1 MNYHNYT
8 GKENSY
14 KRPENLKPSLIMQ
27 KSELGAG
34 KENLLLQKVYE
45 INRTVFKN
53 NVFRPNQ
60 QEIIL
65 ASLSGKDI
73 FVCMP
78 TGGGKS
84 LTFQLPAVIN
94 NGLTVVIMPLV
105 SLIQDQVAH
114 LNDLNISNR
123 VIGAFKS
130 KKSSNIY
137 PEILA
142 DSSIKIIFLTP
153 EKISKSEKT
162 CDFLNKLYKQG
173 KLNRFAIDEA
183 HCVSQWGREF
193 RSDYLKLNMLRKK
206 FPDVPIIALTG
217 TATEKVRKD
226 VISVLKLRNPQVFLA
241 SFNRENLY
249 YEVREKNTSKIVGDI
264 TEFIKTKHLRSSGII
279 YCISKKDCER
289 LARDLKKEGIKSS
302 FYHASMTDKKRSSN
316 QVKWMEG
323 KISVLV
329 ATIAFGMGIDK
340 KNVRFV
346 IHYSFPKSLENYY
359 QESGRAGRDGYSS
372 DCLIF
377 FSYSDKYKH
386 DRLIQK
392 NKQTDRNFQELYTIM
407 KYCENFTT
415 CRRKLQLEYF
425 GEYFDPIKCN
435 KMCDNCRN
443 KINEIQE
450 DCSETAKKILQVL
463 LNQPDGINTLAQ
475 LTSFLKGNKCK
486 KNEDLT
492 NFPGFGSMGDVK
504 PEDIGKVIRKLI
516 YDDAINEK
524 TVKCSKKF
532 KMTKLELGP
541 KSTEV
546 LLGTLKI
553 YLPVIA
559 KNPINTNDQPYI
571 PNRQNDNIIKIQG
584 NVQTT
589 NNAIKI
595 QNNGIKPIG
604 NSLITQLSKLRY
616 NPPMQST
623 NGLQNI
629 MYIEKPRLS
638 TDSCSSFN
646 NAPFVPS
653 NFFPK
658 QRPSLEK
665 APFLSDHYIPRI
677 PVTKDVELVLDT
689 PITVPEKS
697 LNYELNNEQYEE
709 LKERLE
715 IVRKKLSRTSGKTI
729 EEILSNDKLDKLSK
743 TMQGDDIQKEFLNE
757 IEYFQKVNQ
766 ILIENYN
773 IERFEFHTMKRCGE
787 DSYNKRLKF
796 D

>member
-1 MNYHNYT
+1 
-8 GKENSY
+8 
-14 KRPENLKPSLIMQ
+14 MQ
-27 KSELGAG
+27 KLEPEAG
-34 KENLLLQKVYE
+34 KQNTILQKVIE

-53 NVFRPNQ
+53 NIFRPNQ

-65 ASLSGKDI
+65 ASLSDKDI

-130 KKSSNIY
+130 KNSSNIFS
-137 PEILA
+137 EILA
-142 DSSIKIIFLTP
+142 DSSVKIIFLTP
-153 EKISKSEKT
+153 EKISKSQKT
-162 CDFLNKLYKQG
+162 CDFLNKIYKQG

-193 RSDYLKLNMLRKK
+193 RSDYLKLSMLRKK
-206 FPDVPIIALTG
+206 FPNVPIITLTG

-226 VISVLKLRNPQVFLA
+226 VINVLKLKNPQVFLA

-249 YEVREKNTSKIVGDI
+249 YEVREKNTSKIVGEI
-264 TEFIKTKHLRSSGII
+264 TEFIKTNHLKNSGII
-279 YCISKKDCER
+279 YCISKKDCEK
-289 LARDLKKEGIKSS
+289 LAKDLKKEGIKSS
-302 FYHASMTDKKRSSN
+302 YYHASMTDKKRSSN

-323 KISVLV
+323 KILVLV

-346 IHYSFPKSLENYY
+346 IHYAFPKSIENYY
-359 QESGRAGRDGYSS
+359 QESGRAGRDGHIS

-415 CRRKLQLEYF
+415 CRRKIQLEYF

-443 KINEIQE
+443 KNNETQE

-463 LNQPDGINTLAQ
+463 ANQPDGINTLAQ
-475 LTSFLKGNKCK
+475 LTGFLKGIKCK

-492 NFPGFGSMGDVK
+492 DFPGFGSMIDMK
-504 PEDIGKVIRKLI
+504 TEDIGKVIRKLI

-532 KMTKLELGP
+532 KMTKLELGS

-546 LLGTLKI
+546 LLGTMKI
-553 YLPVIA
+553 YLPVIL
-559 KNPINTNDQPYI
+559 KNKLNTNDQVYK
-571 PNRQNDNIIKIQG
+571 QNEQNTHVEKTQG
-584 NVQTT
+584 NQQIS
-589 NNAIKI
+589 NNSIYM
-595 QNNGIKPIG
+595 QNNGNNIIMQIG
-604 NSLITQLSKLRY
+604 KLRY

-623 NGLQNI
+623 NNFQSI
-629 MYIEKPRLS
+629 TYIEKPRLS
-638 TDSCSSFN
+638 IDSWSSFKN
-646 NAPFVPS
+646 KPFVPS
-653 NFFPK
+653 SFFPK

-665 APFLSDHYIPRI
+665 APFLSDDYIPRI
-677 PVTKDVELVLDT
+677 PVTKDVELILDT
-689 PITVPEKS
+689 PVTVNQKS
-697 LNYELNNEQYEE
+697 NDYELNDEQYEE

-715 IVRKKLSRTSGKTI
+715 IVRKKLSRISGKSI
-729 EEILSNDKLDKLSK
+729 EEILSNDKLDKLSR
-743 TMQGDDIQKEFLNE
+743 TMQSEDIQKEFTSE
-757 IEYFQKVNQ
+757 ILYFQKVNQ
-766 ILIENYN
+766 ISIENSSA
-773 IERFEFHTMKRCGE
+773 ERFEFHTMRRFNE
-787 DSYNKRLKF
+787 DSYKRLKF
-796 D
+796 N